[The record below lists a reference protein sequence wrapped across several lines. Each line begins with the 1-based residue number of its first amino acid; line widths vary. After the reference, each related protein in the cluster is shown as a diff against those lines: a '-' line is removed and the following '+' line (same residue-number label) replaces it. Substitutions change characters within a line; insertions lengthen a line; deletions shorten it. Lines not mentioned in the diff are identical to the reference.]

1 MSKKQGKKESG
12 KVTLARVRKEM
23 AKPRMAKSARKEEV
37 NQAAARVV
45 RVKRMKWKYCIEEI
59 MFGQP
64 IENLEGQLNDL
75 GGGGWEVVAAFPSP
89 TPDAHGRVFVILK
102 QPTKSKSPYR
112 SSTGERVRRS
122 RL

>member
-1 MSKKQGKKESG
+1 MSKKRGKKESG
-12 KVTLARVRKEM
+12 KETLARIKEEM
-23 AKPRMAKSARKEEV
+23 AKPRMAKSTRKEEV
-37 NQAAARVV
+37 NQAVARVV
-45 RVKRMKWKYCIEEI
+45 RGKRMKWKYRIEEI

-102 QPTKSKSPYR
+102 QPTKSK
-112 SSTGERVRRS
+112 
-122 RL
+122 

>member
-1 MSKKQGKKESG
+1 MSKQGQKESG
-12 KVTLARVRKEM
+12 KAILADVRQEM

-37 NQAAARVV
+37 NQAAA
-45 RVKRMKWKYCIEEI
+45 RMKWKYCIEEI

-102 QPTKSKSPYR
+102 QPTKSK
-112 SSTGERVRRS
+112 
-122 RL
+122 

>member
-1 MSKKQGKKESG
+1 MSKKQSKEESG
-12 KVTLARVRKEM
+12 KATLAGVKEEM
-23 AKPRMAKSARKEEV
+23 AKPCMAKSARKEEK
-37 NQAAARVV
+37 NRAAARVV
-45 RVKRMKWKYCIEEI
+45 RGKRMKWKYRIEEI

-102 QPTKSKSPYR
+102 QPTKSK
-112 SSTGERVRRS
+112 
-122 RL
+122 

>member
-1 MSKKQGKKESG
+1 MSKQGQKESG
-12 KVTLARVRKEM
+12 KAILADVRQEM

-45 RVKRMKWKYCIEEI
+45 QGKRTKWKYCIEEI
-59 MFGQP
+59 VFGQP

-102 QPTKSKSPYR
+102 QPTKSK
-112 SSTGERVRRS
+112 
-122 RL
+122 

>member
-1 MSKKQGKKESG
+1 MDACLSKVKKNPAKRHS
-12 KVTLARVRKEM
+12 LASRKKM

-37 NQAAARVV
+37 NQAAGRAV
-45 RVKRMKWKYCIEEI
+45 RGKRMTWKYCIEEI

-102 QPTKSKSPYR
+102 QPTKSK
-112 SSTGERVRRS
+112 
-122 RL
+122 